1 MSIQKWLHRFGPAI
15 AAALLAAAFWILHR
29 ELRAYRYADLAR
41 EIREMPPARVL
52 LALALTA
59 LDYFVLTGYDAL
71 GLRYARHPL
80 AHHRVVFASFI
91 CYAVSNNLGFALLTG
106 ASLRY
111 RLYSRWEVP
120 LGEIAKV
127 VAFTATTIWL
137 GVLAVGGA
145 AFVVAPL
152 PTPDFLHLPIPT
164 LRPLGVALLGL
175 LGLYFALSV
184 AHRREFAVRGVRFA
198 IPEPRM
204 ALAQVAVSALDWL
217 LAASVLYVLLPHE
230 TVGFPTLVAV
240 YVLGQSVGLISH
252 VPGGVAVFE
261 SVVLLFLG
269 ASIAAPELVGILLVF
284 RCIYYLVPLAI
295 AATALALYEARKL
308 RGRLAPAA
316 PIAEWASSLVP
327 QVMAALVFLGGVVL
341 LLSGATPGVGSRLAW
356 LDRVFPLAVI
366 ELSHL
371 LASAAGVA
379 LLLLARGLQLRLNA
393 AFHFAAALLLGGIAL
408 SLLKGLDYEEASA
421 LVLVL
426 AGLWVSRREF
436 YRPSALL
443 AERFTPAW
451 LLAVAIVIGA
461 SVWLGFFSYKHVEYS
476 DALWWR
482 FSPGAD
488 APRFLRATVGAVV
501 LLGSVAAARLLRP
514 ARPEPDLPDVA
525 DLERATEVIRRSPV
539 SEGNVAL
546 LADKAL
552 LFSDSG
558 SSFIMYGVEGR
569 SRVALGDPIG
579 PESEQRELAWRF
591 RELCDLHAAWPVFYE
606 VSVRTLPIF
615 VDMGLTLSKLG
626 EEARVALDGF
636 SLDGGARKS
645 LRQSMRR
652 VEKEGCTFEI
662 VARERVGALL
672 PELRLISEEWLAH
685 KSVAE
690 KGFSL
695 GRFDEAYLS
704 RFPVALVR
712 RGGRIVAFANLWL
725 AAPGTELSVDLM
737 RHVEDAP
744 NGVMEYLFVQLM
756 VWGRDQGY
764 HWFNLGMAPLA
775 GMEAGPHARLWNQVG
790 GMLFRHGEH
799 FYNFA
804 GLRQYKEKF
813 DPVWEPK
820 YLASPG
826 GLVLARVVA
835 NVSVLISGGLRRV
848 VSR

>member
-1 MSIQKWLHRFGPAI
+1 MSTRKWLHRLGPVVAV
-15 AAALLAAAFWILHR
+15 ALLAAAFWILHR
-29 ELRAYRYADLAR
+29 ELRAYHYADLSR
-41 EIREMPPARVL
+41 EIRELPAARVL

-59 LDYFVLTGYDAL
+59 LDYLVLTGYDAL

-80 AHHRVVFASFI
+80 AHHRVVFASFTS
-91 CYAVSNNLGFALLTG
+91 YAVSNNLGFSLLTG

-120 LGEIAKV
+120 LGEIAKIV
-127 VAFTATTIWL
+127 GFTATTIWL
-137 GVLAVGGA
+137 GVLAVGGI

-152 PTPDFLHLPIPT
+152 ETPEFLRLPITT
-164 LRPLGVALLGL
+164 LRPLGAVLLAL
-175 LGLYFALSV
+175 LGLYFTLSI
-184 AHRREFAVRGVRFA
+184 AHRREFSIRGVRFA
-198 IPEPRM
+198 IPGPGM
-204 ALAQVAVSALDWL
+204 ALAQVAVSSLDWL
-217 LAASVLYVLLPHE
+217 LAASILYVLLPP
-230 TVGFPTLVAV
+230 GSIAFPTLVAV
-240 YVLGQSVGLISH
+240 YVLGQSIGLISH

-261 SVVLLFLG
+261 SIVLLFLSP
-269 ASIAAPELVGILLVF
+269 AIPAPQLVGILLVF
-284 RCIYYLVPLAI
+284 RCIYYLIPLGI
-295 AATALALYEARKL
+295 AATGLALYEARKL
-308 RGRLAPAA
+308 RGRFAPAA
-316 PIAEWASSLVP
+316 PIAEWVSSLVP
-327 QVMAALVFLGGVVL
+327 QVMAGLVFLGGVIL

-356 LDRVFPLAVI
+356 LNRVIPLAVI

-379 LLLLARGLQLRLNA
+379 LLLLARGLQLRLNV
-393 AFHFAAALLLGGIAL
+393 AFHFAAALLLGGIVL
-408 SLLKGLDYEEASA
+408 SLLKGLDYEEAAA
-421 LVLVL
+421 LALVL

-443 AERFTPAW
+443 AERFTPGW

-461 SVWLGFFSYKHVEYS
+461 SVWLGFFTYKHVEYS

-488 APRFLRATVGAVV
+488 APRFLRATVGAAV
-501 LLGSVAAARLLRP
+501 LLGAVAAARLLRP
-514 ARPEPDLPDVA
+514 ARPEPDLPDA
-525 DLERATEVIRRSPV
+525 AELDRATAVIRRSDL
-539 SEGNVAL
+539 SEANVAL

-558 SSFIMYGVEGR
+558 SAFIMYGVEGR

-579 PESEQRELAWRF
+579 PENEQRELAWRF

-606 VSVRTLPIF
+606 VSVRTLPIY

-626 EEARVALDGF
+626 EEARVALDAF
-636 SLDGGARKS
+636 SLEGGNRKS
-645 LRQSMRR
+645 LRQSVRR
-652 VEKEGCTFEI
+652 VEKDGCTFEI
-662 VARERVGALL
+662 VAREGVAQLL
-672 PELRLISEEWLAH
+672 PELRAISDEWLAH
-685 KSVAE
+685 KRVAE

-695 GRFDEAYLS
+695 GRFDDAYLR
-704 RFPVALVR
+704 RFPVAVVR
-712 RGGRIVAFANLWL
+712 REGRIIAFANLWL

-737 RHVEDAP
+737 RHAEDAP

-756 VWGRDQGY
+756 LWGRDQGY
-764 HWFNLGMAPLA
+764 RWFNLGMAPLA
-775 GMEAGPHARLWNQVG
+775 GMKAGRHARLWNQFG

-813 DPVWEPK
+813 DPVWEPR

-826 GLVLARVVA
+826 GFVLARVVA
-835 NVSVLISGGLRRV
+835 NVGVLISGGLRGV